1 MPTKIVRGLGIVD
14 VQCQAMNNQSQ
25 MIFISTVF
33 CHHNSSIW
41 EEEELARPI
50 IGNHNNVPTA
60 KPKLY

>member
-1 MPTKIVRGLGIVD
+1 
-14 VQCQAMNNQSQ
+14 MNDQLQ
-25 MIFISTVF
+25 MIFVSTVF
-33 CHHNSSIW
+33 CHNSSIW